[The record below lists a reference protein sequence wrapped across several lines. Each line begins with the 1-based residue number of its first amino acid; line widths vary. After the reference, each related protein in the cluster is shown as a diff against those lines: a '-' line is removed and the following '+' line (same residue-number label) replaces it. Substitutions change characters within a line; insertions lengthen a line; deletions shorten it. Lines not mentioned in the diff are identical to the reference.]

1 MSFLRFLF
9 TKAFLKQL
17 GLAVLAIL
25 AFCMLVL
32 LYLRFSTNHSQSIEV
47 PDLSKLSLEEVDQKL
62 TDMDLRW
69 QLLDSTN
76 YNPDYPKRSVIEQIP
91 AAGSFVKEERKIYL
105 TLNRSNY
112 PKLKVPNVVGRT
124 KRQAEPTLLSLGFKI
139 GKITYIPYIAK
150 DEVMQIKYKGSV
162 IAPGTELEKT
172 SVIDLVLG
180 DGKGSLRA
188 GIKES
193 SNDDSP
199 DGTE

>member
-1 MSFLRFLF
+1 MSFLRFLL

-25 AFCMLVL
+25 VVSMLVL
-32 LYLRFSTNHSQSIEV
+32 FYLRFSTNHSQRIEV
-47 PDLSKLSLEEVDQKL
+47 PDLSKLSLEEVDVKL
-62 TDMDLRW
+62 TDMDLKW

-76 YNPDYPKRSVIEQIP
+76 YNPEYPKRSVIEQIP
-91 AAGSFVKEERKIYL
+91 AAGSFVKEDRKIYL

-150 DEVMQIKYKGSV
+150 DEVMQIKYKGKV
-162 IAPGTELEKT
+162 IEPGTELEKT

-180 DGKGSLRA
+180 DGKGTLR
-188 GIKES
+188 GGSKES
-193 SNDDSP
+193 NADNSP

>member
-9 TKAFLKQL
+9 TKVFLKQL
-17 GLAVLAIL
+17 GLAIVAIV
-25 AFCMLVL
+25 AISMLIL
-32 LYLRFSTNHSQSIEV
+32 LYLNISTNHDQRIEV
-47 PDLSKLSLEEVDQKL
+47 PDLSKLSLEEVDVTL
-62 TDMDLRW
+62 TDLDLKW

-76 YNPDYPKRSVIEQIP
+76 YNPEYPKRSVIEQIP
-91 AAGSFVKEERKIYL
+91 AAGSFVKEDRKIYL

-150 DEVMQIKYKGSV
+150 DEVMQLKHKSKV
-162 IAPGTELEKT
+162 IEPGTELEKT

-188 GIKES
+188 GSGAS
-193 SNDDSP
+193 SEDNS
-199 DGTE
+199 DGGE

>member
-1 MSFLRFLF
+1 MSFLRFLL

-25 AFCMLVL
+25 AFSMLVL
-32 LYLRFSTNHSQSIEV
+32 LYLRLSTNHSQRIEV
-47 PDLSKLSLEEVDQKL
+47 PDLSKLSLEEVDVKL
-62 TDMDLRW
+62 SDIDLKW

-76 YNPDYPKRSVIEQIP
+76 YNPEYPKRSVIEQIP
-91 AAGSFVKEERKIYL
+91 AAGSFVKEDRKIYL

-124 KRQAEPTLLSLGFKI
+124 KRQAEPTLLSLGFRI

-150 DEVMQIKYKGSV
+150 DEVMQIKHNGKV
-162 IAPGTELEKT
+162 IEPGTQLEKT

-188 GIKES
+188 GS
-193 SNDDSP
+193 GDSDDDDS
-199 DGTE
+199 DGAE

>member
-1 MSFLRFLF
+1 MSFLRFLL

-25 AFCMLVL
+25 AFSMLVL
-32 LYLRFSTNHSQSIEV
+32 LYLRLSTNHSQRIEV
-47 PDLSKLSLEEVDQKL
+47 PDLSKLSLEEVDVKL
-62 TDMDLRW
+62 SDIDLKW

-76 YNPDYPKRSVIEQIP
+76 YNPEYPKRSVIEQLP
-91 AAGSFVKEERKIYL
+91 AAGSFVKEDRKIYL

-150 DEVMQIKYKGSV
+150 DEVMQIKHNGKV
-162 IAPGTELEKT
+162 IEPGTQLEKT

-188 GIKES
+188 GS
-193 SNDDSP
+193 GDSDDDDS
-199 DGTE
+199 DGAE